1 MRQMPVIQRIAREIP
16 QIPLGSKLGFV
27 VIVLGLA
34 ADVIAHLT
42 PGLEHNHGGASGT
55 ELSAHL
61 VVFVGMAL
69 VLLGV
74 VFDGVRSGRRAGRG
88 TNSREAR

>member
-1 MRQMPVIQRIAREIP
+1 MRQMPVIQRIAREVT
-16 QIPLGSKLGFV
+16 QIPIGSKLGFV

-34 ADVIAHLT
+34 ADVIAHLS
-42 PGLEHNHGGASGT
+42 PGLEHHHGGASGM

-74 VFDGVRSGRRAGRG
+74 VFDGVRSGRRAERG
-88 TNSREAR
+88 TNSREAL